1 MVIWWYNILIWFR
14 KVGRM
19 IVKKIFILTIF
30 LFALAYAIG
39 KIPPSEQVKESS
51 CPPIEMP
58 PYNEISKDII
68 STSLLIISVEVSI
81 LAVVFALGKAFSYE
95 KLITYSRGELT
106 QTLANIILIAVIFA
120 FFSIINTYDTIE
132 SLQLQ
137 LSDMRCS
144 GYNYALPAFIWNAI
158 LSFFAE
164 FELKQVNVDIP
175 IPVGPEI
182 WIKIILG
189 VNEIQF
195 VEGIS
200 PFLDVID
207 RLLGF
212 FSGGYLFIFATQI
225 FLNFIIEMFPTLL
238 YLGLL
243 LRVIPWTRSA
253 GGYLIAFFITF
264 YFFYPILLQ
273 YIFSVE
279 EFKTIEF
286 EVTLPN
292 AGAINPS
299 DTPQVLK
306 SVGAFPPQVISLEYF
321 TIDFVNLAI
330 KFILPILL
338 CFIMSLMLVEEI
350 ASILG
355 SYMTRTTLF
364 RLI

>member
-1 MVIWWYNILIWFR
+1 
-14 KVGRM
+14 M

-30 LFALAYAIG
+30 LFTLAYAG
-39 KIPPSEQVKESS
+39 EKIYPGDRVKGSS
-51 CPPIEMP
+51 CPPIEIP
-58 PYNEISKDII
+58 PYKEISKDII

-120 FFSIINTYDTIE
+120 FFSIINTYDTIK
-132 SLQLQ
+132 SLQSQ
-137 LSDMRCS
+137 LSDIRCS
-144 GYNYALPAFIWNAI
+144 GYNYALPMFIWNAVA
-158 LSFFAE
+158 SFFAE
-164 FELKQVNVDIP
+164 FTLKGVSVGIP
-175 IPVGPEI
+175 LGPI
-182 WIKIILG
+182 QIILG

-195 VEGIS
+195 VEGVS

-207 RLLGF
+207 RLFGF

-273 YIFSVE
+273 YLFSVE
-279 EFKTIEF
+279 EFKTIEY

-292 AGAINPS
+292 VGTINPS
-299 DTPQVLK
+299 DTPQVLQ
-306 SVGAFPPQVISLEYF
+306 SIGVFPPQVTGLEYF

-355 SYMTRTTLF
+355 SYMTRVTLF
-364 RLI
+364 KLI